1 MKAQHEDA
9 TRRKF
14 ANRRNVLLGG
24 TTMAAASA
32 IGAFAPIQM
41 AQAQQPGQK
50 PNMSFG
56 QAIEAL
62 KNGQR
67 VARAG
72 WNGTNMYIYLL
83 TAPGYEPCICMHT
96 AQGKEQPGWL
106 ASQPDI
112 LSLDWEIAG

>member
-1 MKAQHEDA
+1 MNAIDENTAIQNS
-9 TRRKF
+9 
-14 ANRRNVLLGG
+14 NRRNVLLGG
-24 TTMAAASA
+24 TTMAAATA
-32 IGAFAPIQM
+32 IGVNAPIQM

-50 PNMSFG
+50 PSMNFG

-72 WNGTNMYIYLL
+72 WNGMNMHIYLL
-83 TAPGYEPCICMHT
+83 SASGYEPCICMHT

-112 LSLDWEIAG
+112 LSTDWEIVR